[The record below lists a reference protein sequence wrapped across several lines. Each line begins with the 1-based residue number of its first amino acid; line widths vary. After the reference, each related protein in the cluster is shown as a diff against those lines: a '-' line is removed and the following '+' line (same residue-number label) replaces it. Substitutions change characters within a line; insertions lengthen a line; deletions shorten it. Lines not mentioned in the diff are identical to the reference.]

1 MGNDDK
7 LEELKKNI
15 QELFSFI
22 LKHEMN
28 HTLPDVYIRMINR
41 TLEHLKEY
49 QKILEEGAKGV
60 SAKHPAHKDRL
71 NDEEILAKY
80 KELKSFRA
88 VGKALG
94 CDAKTVKNRLEKMG
108 YL

>member
-7 LEELKKNI
+7 VEELKQNI
-15 QELFSFI
+15 QELFSFTF
-22 LKHEMN
+22 KHDVN
-28 HTLPDVYIRMINR
+28 RTLLDAHIRMLNR

-49 QKILEEGAKGV
+49 QKILEEGTNGV
-60 SAKHPAHKDRL
+60 PAEHPAHKDKL
-71 NDEEILAKY
+71 KDEEILTKY